1 MSAAAADRLADE
13 ARAALASGEEAAL
26 VDRLEVAAS
35 ATRNATLWQWA
46 GLLHRSLDDHARSIE
61 AFNRAARLAS
71 RDSGIA
77 HGLARVRFEAGLDAR
92 EDYARAL
99 RLAPDNGELLIGAF
113 AARNAWGEGAAVSD
127 DLAALLRRHAGWI
140 AGHQQYA
147 QLQALLGR
155 SDHAALSIDAALRL
169 FPRDPA
175 LWQARLDLAVRREE
189 FAAIPG
195 LLTQAAAS
203 ALGPDSTALYAA
215 IGASEAGALD
225 KADDHFAKV
234 PADLAPLWRLRF
246 LLRAR
251 RIEKALSLVDQMLA
265 GPERAETWPYAHAAW
280 RLAGDSRADWL
291 VGKSVRTFDLA
302 DQLPPLDRLG
312 DRLRQLHPVSG
323 EYLDQSV
330 RGGTQTD
337 GPLFS
342 RIDPELRAV
351 RGVVL
356 DAVDRYGRELG
367 AGDPD
372 HPLLGPRR
380 DRPSRFAGSW
390 SVKLRPGGNHTNHV
404 HPQGWI
410 SSALY
415 VALPESEPGR
425 RGWLALG
432 APEASL
438 GLDLAPLRFVEPRP
452 GRLVLFPSWL
462 WHGTIPF
469 EAGERLT
476 IAFDIAPPR

>member
-1 MSAAAADRLADE
+1 MSAAAAEGLADE

-26 VDRLEVAAS
+26 VDRLEAAAS
-35 ATRNATLWQWA
+35 VTRDATLWQWT
-46 GLLHRSLDDHARSIE
+46 GLLHRSLDDHARAIE
-61 AFNRAARLAS
+61 AFDRAARLAP
-71 RDSGIA
+71 RNAGIA
-77 HGLARVRFEAGLDAR
+77 HGSARVRFEAGLDAR
-92 EDYARAL
+92 DAYERAL
-99 RLAPDNGELLIGAF
+99 TLASDNGEVLIGGF
-113 AARNAWGEGAAVSD
+113 AARTAMGEGAAVSD
-127 DLAALLRRHAGWI
+127 DLAALLGRHPGWI
-140 AGHQQYA
+140 AGHQQFA
-147 QLQALLGR
+147 QVQALLGR
-155 SDHAALSIDAALRL
+155 SDQAAVSIDAALGH

-195 LLTQAAAS
+195 LLAQGAGV
-203 ALGPDSTALYAA
+203 ALGLDSSALYAA
-215 IGASEAGALD
+215 IGASETGALE

-234 PADLAPLWRLRF
+234 PVDLAPLWRLRF
-246 LLRAR
+246 LLRCGR
-251 RIEKALSLVDQMLA
+251 LDEALPLIDRMLA

-280 RLAGDSRADWL
+280 RMAGDPRADWRL
-291 VGKSVRTFDLA
+291 GTSIRTFDLA
-302 DQLPPLDRLG
+302 DELPPLDRVANVLR
-312 DRLRQLHPVSG
+312 RLHDVSG

-342 RIDPELRAV
+342 RIDPDLRAV

-356 DAVDRYGRELG
+356 GAVDRYRRDL
-367 AGDPD
+367 APSDPN

-380 DRPSRFAGSW
+380 DRRLRFAGSW
-390 SVKLRPGGNHTNHV
+390 SVRLRPGGAHANHV

-415 VALPESEPGR
+415 IALPGSDPDR
-425 RGWLALG
+425 RGWLTLG
-432 APEASL
+432 QPQASL
-438 GLDLAPLRFVEPRP
+438 GLDLTPLRFVEPRP

-469 EAGERLT
+469 HAGERLT

>member
-1 MSAAAADRLADE
+1 MSAAADRLADE
-13 ARAALASGEEAAL
+13 ARTALATGDEADL
-26 VDRLEVAAS
+26 VDRLEAEARRSDDAA
-35 ATRNATLWQWA
+35 LWQWA
-46 GLLHRSLDDHARSIE
+46 GLLHRSLDDHARAIE
-61 AFNRAARLAS
+61 AFERAARLAP
-71 RDSGIA
+71 RDAGIA

-92 EDYARAL
+92 DAYARAL
-99 RLAPDNGELLIGAF
+99 TLAPDNGEVLIGGF
-113 AARNAWGEGAAVSD
+113 AARTAMGEGAAVSD
-127 DLAALLRRHAGWI
+127 DLAALLGRHPGWI
-140 AGHQQYA
+140 AGQQQFA
-147 QLQALLGR
+147 QLQGLLGH
-155 SDHAALSIDAALRL
+155 SDQAAVSIDAALRQ

-195 LLTQAAAS
+195 LLSQAGAA
-203 ALGPDSTALYAA
+203 ALGPDSSALYAA
-215 IGASEAGALD
+215 IGASETGALE

-234 PADLAPLWRLRF
+234 PTDLAPLWRLRF
-246 LLRAR
+246 LLRGGRLDA
-251 RIEKALSLVDQMLA
+251 ALPLIDRMLA

-280 RLAGDSRADWL
+280 RMAGDPRADWL
-291 VGKSVRTFDLA
+291 LGDAIRTFDLA
-302 DQLPPLDRLG
+302 DQLPPLDRLA
-312 DRLRQLHPVSG
+312 DRLRQLHRVSG

-342 RIDPELRAV
+342 RIDPEIRAV

-356 DAVDRYGRELG
+356 DAVERYRRELG
-367 AGDPD
+367 PSDAN

-380 DRPSRFAGSW
+380 DRPIRFAGSW
-390 SVKLRPGGNHTNHV
+390 SVRLRPGGNHSNHV

-415 VALPESEPGR
+415 IALPQSEPDR
-425 RGWLALG
+425 RGWLTLG
-432 APEASL
+432 QPQASL
-438 GLDLAPLRFVEPRP
+438 GLGLAPLQFVEPRP

-462 WHGTIPF
+462 WHGTHPF

>member
-1 MSAAAADRLADE
+1 MSAAADRLADE
-13 ARAALASGEEAAL
+13 ARTALATGDEADL
-26 VDRLEVAAS
+26 VDRLEAEARRSDDAA
-35 ATRNATLWQWA
+35 LWQWA
-46 GLLHRSLDDHARSIE
+46 GLLHRSLDDHARAIE
-61 AFNRAARLAS
+61 AFERAARLAP
-71 RDSGIA
+71 RDAGIA

-92 EDYARAL
+92 DAYARAL
-99 RLAPDNGELLIGAF
+99 TLAPDNGEVLIGGF
-113 AARNAWGEGAAVSD
+113 AARTAMGEGAAVSD
-127 DLAALLRRHAGWI
+127 DLAALLGRHPGWI

-147 QLQALLGR
+147 QLQGLLGR
-155 SDHAALSIDAALRL
+155 SDQAAVSIDAALRQ

-195 LLTQAAAS
+195 LLSQAGAA
-203 ALGPDSTALYAA
+203 ALGPDSSALYAA
-215 IGASEAGALD
+215 IGASETGALE

-234 PADLAPLWRLRF
+234 PTDLAPLWRLRF
-246 LLRAR
+246 LLRGGRLDA
-251 RIEKALSLVDQMLA
+251 ALPLIDRMLA

-280 RLAGDSRADWL
+280 RMAGDPRADWL
-291 VGKSVRTFDLA
+291 LGDAIRTFDLA
-302 DQLPPLDRLG
+302 DQLPPLDRLA
-312 DRLRQLHPVSG
+312 DRLRQLHRVSG

-342 RIDPELRAV
+342 RIDPEIRAV

-356 DAVDRYGRELG
+356 DAVERYRRELG
-367 AGDPD
+367 PSDAN

-380 DRPSRFAGSW
+380 DRPIRFAGSW
-390 SVKLRPGGNHTNHV
+390 SVRLRPGGNHSNHV

-415 VALPESEPGR
+415 IALPQSEPDR
-425 RGWLALG
+425 RGWLTLG
-432 APEASL
+432 QPQASL
-438 GLDLAPLRFVEPRP
+438 GLGLAPLQFVEPRP

-462 WHGTIPF
+462 WHGTHPF

>member
-1 MSAAAADRLADE
+1 VSAAAAEGLADE

-26 VDRLEVAAS
+26 VDRLEAAAS
-35 ATRNATLWQWA
+35 ATRDATLWQWT
-46 GLLHRSLDDHARSIE
+46 GLLHRSLDDHAQAIE
-61 AFNRAARLAS
+61 AFDRAARIAP
-71 RDSGIA
+71 RDAGIA

-92 EDYARAL
+92 DDYARAL
-99 RLAPDNGELLIGAF
+99 LLAPDNGDILIGGF
-113 AARNAWGEGAAVSD
+113 AARIAMGEGAGVAD
-127 DLAALLRRHAGWI
+127 DLAVLLGRHPGWI

-147 QLQALLGR
+147 QVQALLGR
-155 SDHAALSIDAALRL
+155 SDQAAVSIEAALRQ

-195 LLTQAAAS
+195 LLSQAAVA
-203 ALGPDSTALYAA
+203 AIGPESTALYAA
-215 IGASEAGALD
+215 ISASETGALET
-225 KADDHFAKV
+225 AEDHFARV
-234 PADLAPLWRLRF
+234 PADFAPLWRLRF
-246 LLRAR
+246 LLRGGWLD
-251 RIEKALSLVDQMLA
+251 EALPLIDQMLA
-265 GPERAETWPYAHAAW
+265 GPDRAETWPYAHAAW
-280 RLAGDSRADWL
+280 RMAGDPRADWL
-291 VGKSVRTFDLA
+291 LGESIRTFDLA
-302 DQLPPLDRLG
+302 SALPPLDRLG
-312 DRLRQLHPVSG
+312 DRLRQLHHVSG

-356 DAVDRYGRELG
+356 GAVDRYRRDL
-367 AGDPD
+367 APIDPN
-372 HPLLGPRR
+372 HPLLGPSR
-380 DRPSRFAGSW
+380 DRRLRFAGSW
-390 SVKLRPGGNHTNHV
+390 SVKLRPGGAHANHV

-415 VALPESEPGR
+415 IALPESEPER
-425 RGWLALG
+425 QGWLTLG
-432 APEASL
+432 EPQSSL
-438 GLDLAPLRFVEPRP
+438 GLGLAPLHFVEPRP

-462 WHGTIPF
+462 WHGTLPF
-469 EAGERLT
+469 RAGERLT